1 MLILLEILVIILPV
15 TVGLIVTLCNK
26 KKGNL
31 GDCSIG
37 PGDGTGCWGEYN

>member
-1 MLILLEILVIILPV
+1 MLLFLEIIGILLPV
-15 TVGLIVTLCNK
+15 TVGLIVTLRSK
-26 KKGNL
+26 KKDEL

>member
-1 MLILLEILVIILPV
+1 MLLILEIIVILLPV
-15 TVGLIVTLCNK
+15 TVGLIVTLRSK
-26 KKGNL
+26 KKGEL